1 MQSKNYVP
9 GVSGW
14 KVDSTGCFELNDGNH
29 RVIAKNVMITTAGP
43 GQTNDQAA
51 DSIRAA
57 IADEVSSRC
66 SADEAIATN
75 LGALSCGL
83 SDQPFVV
90 DGDQLFIKEAAVDA
104 GSVITPKPSGPYS
117 IQMQITES
125 GQYIAAGVGLARCE
139 PIAEAKTFA
148 EHVQT
153 VIRDELRPGG
163 LLHRSNR

>member
-14 KVDSTGCFELNDGNH
+14 KIDPDTGRFELNDGNR
-29 RVIAKNVMITTAGP
+29 RVIALNVMITTAGQ

-83 SDQPFVV
+83 SNQPFVV
-90 DGDQLFIKEAAVDA
+90 DGDQLFINEAAVDA
-104 GSVITPKPSGPYS
+104 GSVTTPKPSRPYS
-117 IQMQITES
+117 IQMQTTES

-148 EHVQT
+148 EHVRA

-163 LLHRSNR
+163 LLHRW